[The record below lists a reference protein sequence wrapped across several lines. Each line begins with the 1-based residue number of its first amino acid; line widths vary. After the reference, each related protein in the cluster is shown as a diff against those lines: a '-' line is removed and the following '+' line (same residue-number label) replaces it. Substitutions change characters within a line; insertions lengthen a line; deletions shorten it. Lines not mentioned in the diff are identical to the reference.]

1 MKPITNTVELAEK
14 IISEAFKD
22 KKDKGG
28 IPYVEHLYR
37 VADKLNGETQI
48 DQVDQDLQTVALL
61 HDLLEDCPEWNC
73 DSLRC
78 LFHEEIVD
86 AVLLLTKKQNQEY
99 EKYIEALATDE
110 YARRVKIADLEDNMD
125 IRRLH
130 SLGEKDFQRLQK
142 YLKAY
147 NFLTN
152 YEAF

>member
-1 MKPITNTVELAEK
+1 MIQITNAVELAEK

-28 IPYVEHLYR
+28 IPYTEHLYR
-37 VADKLNGETQI
+37 VADKLNGETHI
-48 DQVDQDLQTVALL
+48 EQDLQTVALL

-86 AVLLLTKKQNQEY
+86 AVLLLTKKPNQEY

-125 IRRLH
+125 IKRLH

-147 NFLTN
+147 NFLIN
-152 YEAF
+152 YQTF

>member
-14 IISEAFKD
+14 IISKAFKD

-28 IPYVEHLYR
+28 KPYTEHLYR
-37 VADKLNGETQI
+37 VAEKLNGETHI
-48 DQVDQDLQTVALL
+48 DQDLQTVALL

-73 DSLRC
+73 ESLHC

-86 AVLLLTKKQNQEY
+86 AVSLLTKKPNQEY
-99 EKYIEALATDE
+99 EKYIETLATDE

-125 IRRLH
+125 IKRLH
-130 SLGEKDFQRLQK
+130 SLVEKDFQRLQK

-147 NFLTN
+147 NYLTN

>member
-37 VADKLNGETQI
+37 VADKLKGETHI
-48 DQVDQDLQTVALL
+48 EQDLQTVALL
-61 HDLLEDCPEWNC
+61 HDLLEYCPEWNC

-86 AVLLLTKKQNQEY
+86 AVLLLTKKPNQEY

-110 YARRVKIADLEDNMD
+110 YARRVKMADLEDNMD

-147 NFLTN
+147 NYLTN
-152 YEAF
+152 YETF

>member
-28 IPYVEHLYR
+28 RPYVEHLYR
-37 VADKLNGETQI
+37 VADKLKGETQI
-48 DQVDQDLQTVALL
+48 DTVDQDFQTVALL

-86 AVLLLTKKQNQEY
+86 AVILLTKKPNQEY
-99 EKYIEALATDE
+99 DKYIEALATDE

-130 SLGEKDFQRLQK
+130 SLGDKDFQRLQK
-142 YLKAY
+142 YIKAY

-152 YEAF
+152 YGVF